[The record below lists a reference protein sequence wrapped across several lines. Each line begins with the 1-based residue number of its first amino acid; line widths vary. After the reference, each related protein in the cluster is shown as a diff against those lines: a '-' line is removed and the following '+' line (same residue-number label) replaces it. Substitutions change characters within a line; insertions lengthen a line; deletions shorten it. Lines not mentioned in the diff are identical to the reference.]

1 MISSLKYQ
9 NKCCGFVWHI
19 CLLNRFLSSGKHA
32 PPSYKMSWSLVL
44 KFLDKVLQL
53 EGSGFKIRRVKKEKT
68 MWMLI
73 IIFLR
78 MSERKSVFI
87 SHVLIL
93 INTSDQRRMQQI
105 CLDNSFANYRH
116 VFSIYHPHTVTQN
129 KGSEEG
135 FWKTKFVYSLVP
147 KFW

>member
-9 NKCCGFVWHI
+9 NKWCGFVWHI
-19 CLLNRFLSSGKHA
+19 CLLNRFLSSEKHA
-32 PPSYKMSWSLVL
+32 TPSYKMSWNLVL

-53 EGSGFKIRRVKKEKT
+53 EGSDFKIRRMKKEKT
-68 MWMLI
+68 MWMLT

-105 CLDNSFANYRH
+105 CLDNSFGKLQTRFLYLPP
-116 VFSIYHPHTVTQN
+116 PHCD
-129 KGSEEG
+129 SE
-135 FWKTKFVYSLVP
+135 
-147 KFW
+147 